1 MGSEM
6 LKLGIGCVGHAG
18 IGIMK
23 TKNDMKTTYRLKSDK
38 MNGHLEVGF
47 QDGLLKEFKI
57 ECKDALTPRQYGLFL
72 GTLPH
77 SEERVK
83 DFEGIGL
90 QVVPVA
96 IDKVNDKIALWCRL
110 YERYTGVKY
119 KVSGPDAGKMKSI
132 KVDEGMLRHYFES
145 GNFLFKGK
153 YSIANLVKYYNE
165 LQAEIANYGKPSFPN
180 GWDANFAAKLSG
192 SEMSAYYAHLRGLG
206 LKPRRDQAQRIVDW
220 A

>member
-1 MGSEM
+1 
-6 LKLGIGCVGHAG
+6 
-18 IGIMK
+18 
-23 TKNDMKTTYRLKSDK
+23 MKTTYKLTSDK

-57 ECKDALTPRQYGLFL
+57 ECKDVLTPRQYGLFL

-165 LQAEIANYGKPSFPN
+165 LLVEIAHAGQPIHPN
-180 GWDANFAAKLSG
+180 GWDAAYAAKLTAK
-192 SEMSAYYAHLRGLG
+192 ELPEYWAHLRGLG
-206 LKPRRDQAQRIVDW
+206 LQPRKDRQGNVVDW
-220 A
+220 R